1 VLVSVL
7 LPPLV
12 LMLSSKM
19 VTDVETALKI
29 ATHVQVL
36 LLVISVVVV
45 YSGIPLVLLASVLLM
60 VLIKKI
66 PPAYLVK
73 RLMKTVLL
81 VRLINSVPHAKMAM
95 LGILKLTNVLLM
107 LVVSANID
115 LLMMSTVEVASITVM
130 LVKMPQP
137 VLPVLVT

>member
-45 YSGIPLVLLASVLLM
+45 YSGIPLVLLASVLIM

-95 LGILKLTNVLLM
+95 LGILKLTNVLLLTK
-107 LVVSANID
+107 LVVSANIE
-115 LLMMSTVEVASITVM
+115 LLRVPTVEVASITVM
-130 LVKMPQP
+130 LV
-137 VLPVLVT
+137 

>member
-1 VLVSVL
+1 
-7 LPPLV
+7 
-12 LMLSSKM
+12 M

-29 ATHVQVL
+29 VTYVQVL
-36 LLVISVVVV
+36 LPVISVVVIC
-45 YSGIPLVLLASVLLM
+45 SGIPLVLLASVLFM
-60 VLIKKI
+60 ALIKMV
-66 PPAYLVK
+66 PPANLVK
-73 RLMKTVLL
+73 RMIQTVLL
-81 VRLINSVPHAKMAM
+81 VRLLISVLHVKMAL
-95 LGILKLTNVLLM
+95 LGILLLKNVLLM